1 MIGHSI
7 WARGYRA
14 SESQVGVF
22 PPPGLEEASRIGF
35 VRSGALPGLSL
46 ARAIIWRKRD
56 EYI

>member
-7 WARGYRA
+7 WGYRA

-22 PPPGLEEASRIGF
+22 PPPGLEEAFRIGF

-46 ARAIIWRKRD
+46 ARAMVWRSGER
-56 EYI
+56 EMNI